1 MILSKMAFKDIRK
14 QQFARHQR
22 INSSAPSKWLGRVL
36 GIVLVMLVLVA
47 GGYDF
52 PGAWNASIGRIPG
65 LSFHA
70 RNYTLGLDLLG
81 GAHLVYEADLSQ
93 IANDEKREALEGVR
107 DVIERRVNAF
117 GVSEP
122 VVQTTK
128 SSGDHYRII
137 VELAGVRDVSDAI
150 RQIGE
155 TPILEF
161 KKPSF
166 SVTSDD
172 ERTPEEIN
180 AEKKALAEDLL
191 DRVRKQGA
199 SFEELVAEF
208 SEGPQKSQNGVSAW
222 VDESDERAEA
232 LPGRGK
238 KVGAVSAD
246 VLEKENSFS
255 VVKFS
260 DEREVNEWQFSDLTV
275 CFTGANGCDESTRAV
290 DEARVEAE
298 RLASEAT
305 TANFAE
311 LANAHTDDAAQAGT
325 GGDRGW
331 NRMTYLDTNVAVALT
346 THNVGEIFSV
356 KTASGY
362 RVVYKRAERPYTQYK
377 FQEIELMKAGA
388 VVATPDGFAST
399 GLGGAQLKRAG
410 VEFDPNTGVPYV
422 TLQFDKEGADLFA
435 QITEAHV
442 GQQIAIYLDEQI
454 ISAPVV
460 QSAIYGGEAIITG
473 QSDLEEARLLAQRLN
488 AGALP
493 VPIEL
498 VSQQTVGPTLGAVS
512 LDKSLQAAI
521 IGIVIVALFMM
532 VYYRLPGV
540 LSVVA
545 LGCYAVLV
553 LAIFKF
559 LPVTLTLSGLAGFVL
574 SVGMAVDANVLI
586 FERLKE
592 ELRAGRSLDRAIDEG
607 FKRAWSS
614 IRDGNL
620 TTLIACAILYWL
632 SSSFIQGF
640 ALTLAVGVL
649 VSMFS
654 AITVTRILLK
664 GVAKWKWLQKGWL
677 YCVKELRA

>member
-1 MILSKMAFKDIRK
+1 MSFKDIRK
-14 QQFARHQR
+14 QQLNRHQR
-22 INSSAPSKWLGRVL
+22 VNSSAPSKWPGRVL
-36 GIVLVMLVLVA
+36 GVALVLLALFA

-70 RNYTLGLDLLG
+70 RGYTLGLDLLG

-93 IANDEKREALEGVR
+93 IAADERRTALEGVR

-128 SSGDHYRII
+128 AAGDHYRII
-137 VELAGVRDVSDAI
+137 VELAGVHDVSDAI

-161 KKPSF
+161 KKPALAA
-166 SVTSDD
+166 VTNDD
-172 ERTPEEIN
+172 RVPEEIN

-191 DRVRKQGA
+191 SRAKRQGA
-199 SFEELVAEF
+199 PFDELVAEF
-208 SEGPQKSQNGVSAW
+208 SEGPQRSQNGVSAW
-222 VDESDERAEA
+222 VDESDERAKV

-238 KVGAVSAD
+238 KIGAVYPN
-246 VLEKENSFS
+246 VLEKDNSFS

-260 DEREVNEWQFSDLTV
+260 DEREVNEWQLSDLTL
-275 CFTGANGCDESTRAV
+275 CYAGAVGCDDVARTA

-298 RLASEAT
+298 RLTAEAT
-305 TANFAE
+305 KETFAALSDAYTE
-311 LANAHTDDAAQAGT
+311 DAAQKGT

-331 NRMTYLDTNVAVALT
+331 NRMTHLDANLALALA
-346 THNVGEIFSV
+346 THEVGEIFSV
-356 KTASGY
+356 KASSGY
-362 RVVYKRAERPYTQYK
+362 RVVYKRAERPYTQYR

-388 VVATPDGFAST
+388 IVAASDGFEST

-410 VEFDPNTGVPYV
+410 VEFDPNTGTPYV

-442 GQQIAIYLDEQI
+442 GQQIAIYLDGQI

-460 QSAIYGGEAIITG
+460 QTAIFGGEAIITG
-473 QSDLEEARLLAQRLN
+473 QSDVEEARLLAQRLN

-493 VPIEL
+493 VPIGL

-512 LDKSLQAAI
+512 LDKSMQAAFVGI
-521 IGIVIVALFMM
+521 IAVALFMIA
-532 VYYRLPGV
+532 YYRLPGV
-540 LSVVA
+540 LSVIA
-545 LGCYAVLV
+545 LGCYAVFV

-559 LPVTLTLSGLAGFVL
+559 LPVTITLSGLAGFIL

-592 ELRAGRSLDRAIDEG
+592 ELRGGRALDRAIDEG

-649 VSMFS
+649 MSMFS
-654 AITVTRILLK
+654 AITVTRMMLK

-677 YCVKELRA
+677 YCVKDLRA